1 MSSVFASQTERGQSP
16 PRAEL
21 GLREKKK
28 RAVEAELRRLAM
40 ELFAA
45 RGFDAVTVDSIAE
58 AAGVSRRTFF
68 RYFPSKEDVFFARR
82 RDQMERLAALVA
94 SPRQGEGAFERVRR
108 ALLEL
113 ASEHVE
119 NKSLILT
126 EQAILAQ
133 CPALVAKDLEWDR
146 RAERAFAEALEAGAS
161 RDAASQRR
169 ARVCAGALVGA
180 LRVVI
185 EEWVLRGCRGD
196 LKRAGE
202 EALDW
207 LAPLAPEAARAR
219 G

>member
-1 MSSVFASQTERGQSP
+1 MSEP
-16 PRAEL
+16 

-45 RGFDAVTVDSIAE
+45 RGYDAVTVDAVAD

-82 RDQMERLAALVA
+82 RDQTERLAALVA
-94 SPRQGEGAFERVRR
+94 APRPGEAAFDRVRR

-119 NKSLILT
+119 KRSLILT
-126 EQAILAQ
+126 EHAILAKS
-133 CPALVAKDLEWDR
+133 PALVARDLEWDR
-146 RAERAFAEALEAGAS
+146 QAERAFAEALEAGSS
-161 RDAASQRR
+161 RDAATQRR

-185 EEWVLRGCRGD
+185 EEWVARGCRGD
-196 LKRAGE
+196 LRRAGE

-207 LAPLAPEAARAR
+207 LAPLAPDSSRVGKTA
-219 G
+219 